1 MFRLKE
7 LRKENGLKRSEF
19 AKAIGLP
26 ATTIANYEN
35 ETRQAPYE
43 LLIAF
48 ADFFDVSVDFLL
60 GKSSDYETN
69 RKIDL
74 NENLLKQNEKELLQ
88 IFRGCTAT
96 GQSRITEFA
105 KMWAEIEKK

>member
-35 ETRQAPYE
+35 GTRQAPYE

-48 ADFFDVSVDFLL
+48 SDFFDVSIDFLL
-60 GKSSDYETN
+60 GKSSDYEIDTKTDTN
-69 RKIDL
+69 
-74 NENLLKQNEKELLQ
+74 ESLLKQNEKELLQ
-88 IFRGCTAT
+88 LFRRC
-96 GQSRITEFA
+96 
-105 KMWAEIEKK
+105 